1 MALAAGTTL
10 GPYEIT
16 GSIGAGGMGE
26 VYRARDTRLHR
37 DVAVKVLP
45 PAVGADPDR
54 LRRFEQ
60 EARAVAALS
69 HPNIL
74 AVYDVGAESDLRFI
88 VSELLEGQSLRDK
101 LAEGPMSAR
110 RAIDIAVQIARGLAA
125 AHDKGIIH
133 RDLKPE
139 NVFVTK
145 DGRVKIL
152 DFGLAKPAR
161 VASAG
166 AAATMM
172 PTVGGG
178 TEPGLVLGTVGYMS
192 PEQVRAADVDHRTDI
207 FSFGA
212 VLYELVT
219 GRRAFQ
225 RDTAAETMTAILKED
240 PPELVDT
247 RTPIAPS
254 IERIVR
260 HALEKSPD
268 DRFQS
273 AKDLVFA
280 LDSVGGTSSGSV
292 VKLAEPNR
300 RRFRPIAAIVAALA
314 AAAIGAA
321 GYFAGTRGAAGPP
334 VFDQVTFQRGYV
346 KGARFT
352 PDGRNIVYSAM
363 WEGRPYE
370 VFTARLGDHSAR
382 SLDLHNAMVVGVS
395 AAGDVAVLTNVRR
408 IRSINFMEVGT
419 LARVP
424 LGGGAPREILEG
436 VWDADI
442 SRDGK
447 QFAVVRTPAGIH
459 QLEYPIG
466 RVLFKTNGYISHP
479 RISPDG
485 RQVAFQEHPLW
496 GDDRGYL
503 ALVDPAGKVKR
514 LTDEVDSEQGVVWSA
529 DGREIWYGAS
539 GSASPRRAVV
549 AVTPSGARRTIVHM
563 PGHATVCDMAD
574 DGRLLFSHEMESSA
588 QLVATS
594 QMAER
599 DVSVLG
605 FGMWGALSDDGQML
619 AFTEAGPV
627 GVGTRGYLV
636 FVRRLDGS
644 PAIEIGE
651 GATLGITPDGK
662 TVVALMPGQP
672 TKIRVLPTGAGET
685 RTVDVAPV
693 QVDQYFIS
701 WMPGAKEFVFLGHE
715 GDARPRAYRVALAG
729 GPARPATREPGAAEF
744 WNRVSPDGRFLLQA
758 PGVGAELQGRGAIVD
773 LTNGQTRELQLADG
787 DQPVTWEQDG
797 RHVFIAQERD
807 AGATIYRFD
816 LSTSKR
822 EIWKEIRPADPA
834 GLLSVGRFFVT
845 PSGNAYAYVATRYL
859 SALYTYS
866 QK

>member
-1 MALAAGTTL
+1 VILL
-10 GPYEIT
+10 GQ
-16 GSIGAGGMGE
+16 GGMGE

-45 PAVGADPDR
+45 PAVAADPDR

-74 AVYDVGAESDLRFI
+74 AVYDVGQESDLHFI
-88 VSELLEGQSLRDK
+88 VSELLEGESLRQK
-101 LAEGPMSAR
+101 LDEGPLPAR

-139 NVFVTK
+139 NIFITK
-145 DGRVKIL
+145 EGRAKIL
-152 DFGLAKPAR
+152 DFGLAKPVGVGR
-161 VASAG
+161 AG
-166 AAATMM
+166 GAATMM
-172 PTVGGG
+172 ATVAGG
-178 TEPGLVLGTVGYMS
+178 TEPGLVLGTVGYMA
-192 PEQVRAADVDHRTDI
+192 PEQVRAADVDHRSDI

-240 PPELVDT
+240 PPELVET
-247 RTPIAPS
+247 GTPAAAGVD
-254 IERIVR
+254 RIVR

-273 AKDLVFA
+273 AKDLIFA
-280 LDSVGGTSSGSV
+280 LETIGASSTVS
-292 VKLAEPNR
+292 AIRPPEPR
-300 RRFRPIAAIVAALA
+300 GRPSRLIAALVSAVAVAAV
-314 AAAIGAA
+314 GAA
-321 GYFAGTRGAAGPP
+321 GYLAGARRSAGSP
-334 VFDQVTFQRGYV
+334 VFDRLTFQRGYV

-370 VFTARLGDHSAR
+370 VFMARIGDHSAR
-382 SLDLHNAMVVGVS
+382 SLDLHNTMVVGVS
-395 AAGDVAVLTNVRR
+395 ADGDLAVLTNVRR
-408 IRSINFMEVGT
+408 IRSTNFMEVGT

-424 LGGGAPREILEG
+424 LGGGAPRELLEG
-436 VWDADI
+436 VWAADI

-447 QFAVVRTPAGIH
+447 QFAVVRTPAGMH

-466 RVLFKTNGYISHP
+466 KVLFKTNGYISHP

-496 GDDRGYL
+496 GDDRGYV

-514 LTDEVDSEQGVVWSA
+514 LSEEVDSEQGLAWST
-529 DGREIWYGAS
+529 DGREIWYAAGGAN
-539 GSASPRRAVV
+539 SPRRSVV
-549 AVTPSGARRTIVHM
+549 AVTPSGARRTIIQM
-563 PGHATVCDMAD
+563 PGDATVCDMAD
-574 DGRLLFSHEMESSA
+574 DGRLLFSHEMVSA
-588 QLVATS
+588 AQFVATPR
-594 QMAER
+594 MAER

-605 FGMWGALSDDGQML
+605 FGMWGALSDDAQTL

-627 GVGTRGYLV
+627 GASSGYLV

-644 PAIEIGE
+644 PAVEIGE

-693 QVDQYFIS
+693 EVDQHFIS
-701 WMPGAKEFVFLGHE
+701 WMPGAQEFVFLGHE
-715 GDARPRAYRVALAG
+715 GDARPRAYRLSLAG
-729 GPARPATREPGAAEF
+729 GPARPVTREPGAAEF
-744 WNRVSPDGRFLLQA
+744 WNRVSPDGKFLLQA
-758 PGVGAELQGRGAIVD
+758 PGVGAVLQGRSAIVD
-773 LTNGQTRELQLADG
+773 LTNGQVRDLQLADG
-787 DQPVTWEQDG
+787 DQPVAWEQDG
-797 RHVFIAQERD
+797 RHVFIGQEHD

-822 EIWKEIRPADPA
+822 EIWKDIRPADPA
-834 GLLSVGRFFVT
+834 GLLSVGRFYVT
-845 PSGNAYAYVATRYL
+845 PSGNAYAYGATRYL

>member
-1 MALAAGTTL
+1 MTLAGGTTL
-10 GPYEIT
+10 GPYGIIEP
-16 GSIGAGGMGE
+16 IGAGGMGE

-45 PAVGADPDR
+45 PAVAADPDR

-74 AVYDVGAESDLRFI
+74 AVYDVGQDGNLHFI
-88 VSELLEGQSLRDK
+88 VSELLEGESVRDK
-101 LAEGPMSAR
+101 LDEGPLPVR
-110 RAIDIAVQIARGLAA
+110 RAINVAVQIARGLAA
-125 AHDKGIIH
+125 AHDKGIVH

-152 DFGLAKPAR
+152 DFGLAKPITVGHAR
-161 VASAG
+161 

-172 PTVGGG
+172 PTVAGG

-240 PPELVDT
+240 PPDLVHT
-247 RTPIAPS
+247 GTPTAPG
-254 IERIVR
+254 IEQIVR

-280 LDSVGGTSSGSV
+280 LDTLASTSTVSAVRPS
-292 VKLAEPNR
+292 EPR
-300 RRFRPIAAIVAALA
+300 VTRFRPIAAVIAALA
-314 AAAIGAA
+314 VAAVAAA
-321 GYFAGTRGAAGPP
+321 GYFAGARSAAVSP
-334 VFDQVTFQRGYV
+334 VFDRLTFQRGYV

-370 VFTARLGDHSAR
+370 VFTARIGDHTAR
-382 SLDLHNAMVVGVS
+382 PLDLHNAMVLGVS

-408 IRSINFMEVGT
+408 IRTTNFMEVGT

-424 LGGGAPREILEG
+424 LGGGAPRELLEG

-447 QFAVVRTPAGIH
+447 QFAVVRTPAGLH

-466 RVLFKTNGYISHP
+466 KVLFKTNGYISHP

-485 RQVAFQEHPLW
+485 RQVAFMEHPLW
-496 GDDRGYL
+496 GDDRGYV
-503 ALVDPAGKVKR
+503 ALVDPAGNVKR
-514 LTDEVDSEQGVVWSA
+514 LTDEVDSEQGLVWSA
-529 DGREIWYGAS
+529 NGREIWYAAS
-539 GSASPRRAVV
+539 RSDSPRRAVV
-549 AVTPSGARRTIVHM
+549 AVTPSGAHRMIVQM
-563 PGHATVCDMAD
+563 PGDATVCDMAD
-574 DGRLLFSHEMESSA
+574 DGRLLFSHEMTSNA
-588 QLVATS
+588 QFVATP

-599 DVSVLG
+599 DMSGLG
-605 FGMWGALSDDGQML
+605 FGMWGVLSDDGQIL

-627 GVGTRGYLV
+627 GGSSGYLA

-644 PAIEIGE
+644 PAIEIGD
-651 GATLGITPDGK
+651 GLTVGITPDGK
-662 TVVALMPGQP
+662 TVVALIPGQP
-672 TKIRVLPTGAGET
+672 TQIHILPVGAGEM
-685 RTVDVAPV
+685 RTIDVGPVEVDS
-693 QVDQYFIS
+693 YFIS

-715 GDARPRAYRVALAG
+715 GNARPRAYRVALAG
-729 GPARPATREPGAAEF
+729 GPARPVTREAGAAEF

-773 LTNGQTRELQLADG
+773 LTSGHARELQLADG
-787 DQPVTWEQDG
+787 DQPVAWDQDG

-834 GLLSVGRFFVT
+834 GLLSVGRFYVT
-845 PSGNAYAYVATRYL
+845 PSGNAYAYGATRYL

>member
-1 MALAAGTTL
+1 MALDAGTTL
-10 GPYEIT
+10 GPYEIDAP
-16 GSIGAGGMGE
+16 IGAGGMGE

-45 PAVGADPDR
+45 PAVATDPDR

-60 EARAVAALS
+60 EARAIAALN

-74 AVYDVGAESDLRFI
+74 AVYDVGEESGLHFI
-88 VSELLEGQSLRDK
+88 VSELLDGEPLRDK
-101 LAEGPMSAR
+101 LADGPLPTR
-110 RAIDIAVQIARGLAA
+110 RAIDVAVQIARGLAA
-125 AHDKGIIH
+125 AHDKGIVH

-152 DFGLAKPAR
+152 DFGLAKPIGFGQ
-161 VASAG
+161 S
-166 AAATMM
+166 AAAASTMM
-172 PTVGGG
+172 PTVAGG

-192 PEQVRAADVDHRTDI
+192 PEQVRGGEVDHRTDI

-212 VLYELVT
+212 VLYELVS
-219 GRRAFQ
+219 GRRAFR

-240 PPELVDT
+240 PPDLADVG
-247 RTPIAPS
+247 TPIPAG

-260 HALEKSPD
+260 RALEKSPD
-268 DRFQS
+268 ERFQS
-273 AKDLVFA
+273 TKDLAFA
-280 LDSVGGTSSGSV
+280 LDAVGGTSTVSAVRLERVG
-292 VKLAEPNR
+292 R
-300 RRFRPIAAIVAALA
+300 RVGPIAVAVAALA
-314 AAAIGAA
+314 LATAGVA
-321 GYFAGTRGAAGPP
+321 GYVTGVRGARGSP
-334 VFDQVTFQRGYV
+334 VFERLTFQRGYI

-352 PDGRNIVYSAM
+352 PDGRNVVYSAM

-370 VFTARLGDHSAR
+370 VFTARIGDHTAR

-408 IRSINFMEVGT
+408 IRSTNFMQVGT

-424 LGGGAPREILEG
+424 LGGGAPRELLEG

-466 RVLFKTNGYISHP
+466 KVVFKTNGYISHP

-496 GDDRGYL
+496 GDDRGYV
-503 ALVDPAGKVKR
+503 ALVDAAGIMTR
-514 LTDEVDSEQGVVWSA
+514 LTDQVDSEQGLVWST

-539 GSASPRRAVV
+539 GADSPRRAVL
-549 AVTPSGARRTIVHM
+549 AVTPGGTRRTIAHV
-563 PGHATVCDMAD
+563 PGDVAVCDIAD
-574 DGRLLFSHEMESSA
+574 DGRLLFSHETVGAA
-588 QLVATS
+588 QFVASPGTE
-594 QMAER
+594 ER

-605 FGMWGALSDDGQML
+605 FGMWGALSDDGRTL
-619 AFTEAGPV
+619 AFSEEGPV
-627 GVGTRGYLV
+627 GGSGYLV

-644 PAIEIGE
+644 PAIEIGD
-651 GATLGITPDGK
+651 GTTLGITPDGK
-662 TVVALMPGQP
+662 AVVALVPGQP
-672 TKIRVLPTGAGET
+672 TTFRVLPTGAGET
-685 RTVDVAPV
+685 RTFDVAPV
-693 QVDQYFIS
+693 EVDAYFIS

-729 GPARPATREPGAAEF
+729 GPARLVTRQVGAEF
-744 WNRVSPDGRFLLQA
+744 WNKVSPDGRFLLQA
-758 PGVGAELQGRGAIVD
+758 PGVGMELQGRGAIVD
-773 LTNGQTRELQLADG
+773 LENGQARELQLADG
-787 DQPVTWEQDG
+787 DQPIAWDQDG
-797 RHVFIAQERD
+797 RHVFVAQERD
-807 AGATIYRFD
+807 AAATIYRLD

-834 GLLSVGRFFVT
+834 GLLSIGRFYVT
-845 PSGNAYAYVATRYL
+845 PSGNAYAYGATRYL

-866 QK
+866 KE

>member
-1 MALAAGTTL
+1 MALASGIRL
-10 GPYEIT
+10 GAYEILT
-16 GSIGAGGMGE
+16 LLGQGGMGE

-45 PAVGADPDR
+45 PAVAADPDR

-74 AVYDVGAESDLRFI
+74 AVYDVGEESDLHFI
-88 VSELLEGQSLRDK
+88 VSELLEGESLRYK
-101 LAEGPMSAR
+101 LAEGPLPAR
-110 RAIDIAVQIARGLAA
+110 RAIDVAVQIARGLAA

-139 NVFVTK
+139 NIFVTK
-145 DGRVKIL
+145 DGRAKIL
-152 DFGLAKPAR
+152 DFGLAKPVGVGR
-161 VASAG
+161 AG
-166 AAATMM
+166 GVATMM

-240 PPELVDT
+240 PPDLVET
-247 RTPIAPS
+247 GTPTPPG
-254 IERIVR
+254 IEPIVR

-280 LDSVGGTSSGSV
+280 LETVGASSTVS
-292 VKLAEPNR
+292 ATRPPERRR
-300 RRFRPIAAIVAALA
+300 RRFPLIPAGVAALA
-314 AAAIGAA
+314 VAAVGAA
-321 GYFAGTRGAAGPP
+321 GYLAGARRSAESP
-334 VFDQVTFQRGYV
+334 VFDRLTFQRGYV

-370 VFTARLGDHSAR
+370 VFTARIGDHSAR
-382 SLDLHNAMVVGVS
+382 SLDLHDTMVVGVS
-395 AAGDVAVLTNVRR
+395 SDGDLAVLAHVRR
-408 IRSINFMEVGT
+408 IRSTNFMEVGT

-424 LGGGAPREILEG
+424 LGGGAPRELLEG
-436 VWDADI
+436 VWAADI

-447 QFAVVRTPAGIH
+447 QFAVVRTPAGMH

-466 RVLFKTNGYISHP
+466 NVLFRTNGYISHP

-496 GDDRGYL
+496 GDDRGYV
-503 ALVDPAGKVKR
+503 ALVDSAGKVKR
-514 LTDEVDSEQGVVWSA
+514 LTDDVDSEQGLVWSA

-539 GSASPRRAVV
+539 GPNSPRRSVV
-549 AVTPSGARRTIVHM
+549 AVTPSGARRTITQM
-563 PGHATVCDMAD
+563 PGDATVCDMAG
-574 DGRLLFSHEMESSA
+574 DGRLLFSHEMVSSA
-588 QLVATS
+588 QFVATPR
-594 QMAER
+594 MAER

-605 FGMWGALSDDGQML
+605 FGMWGALSDDGQTL
-619 AFTEAGPV
+619 AFTEAGSV
-627 GVGTRGYLV
+627 GARGYLV

-693 QVDQYFIS
+693 EVDQYFIS
-701 WMPGAKEFVFLGHE
+701 WMPGAQEFVFLGHE
-715 GDARPRAYRVALAG
+715 GDARPRAYRVSLAG
-729 GPARPATREPGAAEF
+729 GPARPATRAPGAAEF

-773 LTNGQTRELQLADG
+773 LTTGQARELQLADG
-787 DQPVTWEQDG
+787 DQPVAWEQDG
-797 RHVFIAQERD
+797 RHVFIGQERD

-834 GLLSVGRFFVT
+834 GLLSVGRFYVT
-845 PSGNAYAYVATRYL
+845 PSGNAYAYGATRYL

>member
-1 MALAAGTTL
+1 
-10 GPYEIT
+10 
-16 GSIGAGGMGE
+16 MGE

-45 PAVGADPDR
+45 PAVAADPDR

-74 AVYDVGAESDLRFI
+74 AVYDVGEESDLHFI
-88 VSELLEGQSLRDK
+88 VSELLEGESLRQK
-101 LAEGPMSAR
+101 LAEGPPPAR

-139 NVFVTK
+139 NIFVTK
-145 DGRVKIL
+145 DGRAKIL
-152 DFGLAKPAR
+152 DFGLAKPVGVVR
-161 VASAG
+161 AG
-166 AAATMM
+166 GVATMM
-172 PTVGGG
+172 PTVAGG

-192 PEQVRAADVDHRTDI
+192 PEQVRAADVDYRTDI

-240 PPELVDT
+240 PPELVET
-247 RTPIAPS
+247 GTLTAPS
-254 IERIVR
+254 VERIVR

-280 LDSVGGTSSGSV
+280 LETVGGSSTVSAIKPPELRG
-292 VKLAEPNR
+292 R
-300 RRFRPIAAIVAALA
+300 QFRLIAAVVTALAVAAV
-314 AAAIGAA
+314 GAA
-321 GYFAGTRGAAGPP
+321 GYLAGARRSAGTA
-334 VFDQVTFQRGYV
+334 VFDRLTFQRGYV

-370 VFTARLGDHSAR
+370 VFTARIGDHGAR

-395 AAGDVAVLTNVRR
+395 SDGDLAVLTNVRR
-408 IRSINFMEVGT
+408 IRSTNFMEVGT

-424 LGGGAPREILEG
+424 LGGGAPRELLEG
-436 VWDADI
+436 VWAADI

-447 QFAVVRTPAGIH
+447 QFAVIRTPAGMH

-466 RVLFKTNGYISHP
+466 KVLFRTNGYISHP

-485 RQVAFQEHPLW
+485 GQVAFQEHPLW
-496 GDDRGYL
+496 GDDRGYV
-503 ALVDPAGKVKR
+503 ALVDSAGKVKR
-514 LTDEVDSEQGVVWSA
+514 LTDEVDSEQGLVWSA
-529 DGREIWYGAS
+529 DGREIWYAAG
-539 GSASPRRAVV
+539 GSNSPRRSVV
-549 AVTPSGARRTIVHM
+549 AVTPSGARRTITQM
-563 PGHATVCDMAD
+563 PGDATVCDMAD
-574 DGRLLFSHEMESSA
+574 DGRLLFSHEMVSSA
-588 QLVATS
+588 QFVATPR
-594 QMAER
+594 MAER

-605 FGMWGALSDDGQML
+605 FGMWGALSDDGQTL

-627 GVGTRGYLV
+627 GASGYLV

-685 RTVDVAPV
+685 RIVDVAPV
-693 QVDQYFIS
+693 EVDQYFIS
-701 WMPGAKEFVFLGHE
+701 WMPGAQEFVFLGHV
-715 GDARPRAYRVALAG
+715 GDARPRAYRVSLAG
-729 GPARPATREPGAAEF
+729 GPARPVTRAPGAAEF

-773 LTNGQTRELQLADG
+773 LTTSQARELQLADG
-787 DQPVTWEQDG
+787 DQPVAWEQDG
-797 RHVFIAQERD
+797 RHVFIGQERD

-834 GLLSVGRFFVT
+834 GLLSVGRFYVT
-845 PSGNAYAYVATRYL
+845 PSGNAYAYGATRYL

>member
-45 PAVGADPDR
+45 PGVASDPDR

-74 AVYDVGAESDLRFI
+74 AVYDVGEESDLHFI

-101 LAEGPMSAR
+101 LAEGPLPAR
-110 RAIDIAVQIARGLAA
+110 RAIDIAIQIARGLAG

-152 DFGLAKPAR
+152 DFGLAKPIR
-161 VASAG
+161 VGHAA
-166 AAATMM
+166 AAATMT
-172 PTVGGG
+172 PTVAGG

-247 RTPIAPS
+247 GTPTAAGV
-254 IERIVR
+254 ERIVR

-280 LDSVGGTSSGSV
+280 LDTIGGTSTVSA
-292 VKLAEPNR
+292 VKPPDTR
-300 RRFRPIAAIVAALA
+300 GTRFRPIAAVVAALA
-314 AAAIGAA
+314 VAAVGAA
-321 GYFAGTRGAAGPP
+321 GYLAGARGGARSPT
-334 VFDQVTFQRGYV
+334 FDRLTFQRGYV

-352 PDGRNIVYSAM
+352 PDGLNIVYSAM

-370 VFTARLGDHSAR
+370 VFTSRIGDHSAR
-382 SLDLHNAMVVGVS
+382 SLDLHNTMVVGVS
-395 AAGDVAVLTNVRR
+395 DAGDIAVLTNVRR
-408 IRSINFMEVGT
+408 IPTTNFMEVGT

-424 LGGGAPREILEG
+424 LGGGAPRELLEG

-447 QFAVVRTPAGIH
+447 QFAVVRTPAGMH

-466 RVLFKTNGYISHP
+466 KVLFKTNGYISHP

-496 GDDRGYL
+496 GDDRGYVD
-503 ALVDPAGKVKR
+503 LVDSSGKVKR
-514 LTDEVDSEQGVVWSA
+514 LTDEVDSEQGLAWSA

-539 GSASPRRAVV
+539 GSASPRRAIV

-563 PGHATVCDMAD
+563 PGDATVCDMAG
-574 DGRLLFSHEMESSA
+574 DGRLLFSHETVSA
-588 QLVATS
+588 AQFVSTS
-594 QMAER
+594 RTPER

-619 AFTEAGPV
+619 AFSEEGPV
-627 GVGTRGYLV
+627 GPSGYLV

-651 GATLGITPDGK
+651 GETLGITPDGK
-662 TVVALMPGQP
+662 TVVALMPGQL
-672 TKIRVLPTGAGET
+672 TKFRVLPTGAGET
-685 RTVDVAPV
+685 RTVDVTPV
-693 QVDQYFIS
+693 QIDAYFVS

-715 GDARPRAYRVALAG
+715 GEARPRAYRVALAG
-729 GPARPATREPGAAEF
+729 GPARPVTREPGAAEF

-787 DQPVTWEQDG
+787 DQPVNWEQDG

-834 GLLSVGRFFVT
+834 GLLSVGRFYVT
-845 PSGNAYAYVATRYL
+845 PSGNAYAYGATRYL
-859 SALYTYS
+859 SALYTYAP
-866 QK
+866 K